1 MLRIKKI
8 LAPTDLME
16 SSLAGIKYA
25 ISLAR
30 DHDAEVVV
38 VHVADDTL
46 MPRIGMTPYQAEML
60 TRRRWAVVG
69 EGILSLIEKELRKK
83 DLLLDDFLT
92 RHIEPEVLRSAKLK
106 RVTKLGE
113 VVAEIVSVAA
123 EEECDLIVMASR
135 GRGWLART
143 VSGSLSE
150 KVARKAPCPVL
161 TIQPS
166 ALVRDDGRPG
176 TGHVYSLEGG
186 AYFALKL
193 ILAH

>member
-1 MLRIKKI
+1 MVRIKKI

-16 SSLAGIKYA
+16 SSLAGIKYG

-69 EGILSLIEKELRKK
+69 EGILSLIEEERRKK

-106 RVTKLGE
+106 RVTRLGE

-123 EEECDLIVMASR
+123 GEECDLIVMASR
-135 GRGWLART
+135 GRGWLGRM
-143 VSGSLSE
+143 VFGSLSE
-150 KVARKAPCPVL
+150 KVARRAPCPVL

-166 ALVRDDGRPG
+166 ALVREDGRRVP
-176 TGHVYSLEGG
+176 VSSLV
-186 AYFALKL
+186 LKEEH
-193 ILAH
+193 IVH